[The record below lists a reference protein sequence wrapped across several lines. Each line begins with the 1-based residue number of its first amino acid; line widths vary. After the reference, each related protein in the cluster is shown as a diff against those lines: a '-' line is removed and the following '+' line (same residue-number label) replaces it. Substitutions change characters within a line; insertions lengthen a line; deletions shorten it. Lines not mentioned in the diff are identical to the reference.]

1 MAGSIAV
8 STTIRPL
15 LRDSSLSGGSGAAG
29 YESLHMD
36 SGEMHLRLGQSSFRS
51 ARTAPTRRSVDP
63 ALGKTWTTRDL
74 RFISLFM
81 RSCTLLVRMRLRCS
95 AGKSR

>member
-1 MAGSIAV
+1 
-8 STTIRPL
+8 
-15 LRDSSLSGGSGAAG
+15 
-29 YESLHMD
+29 MD
-36 SGEMHLRLGQSSFRS
+36 SGEMYLRLDQSSSRS
-51 ARTAPTRRSVDP
+51 AHTAPTRRSTDST
-63 ALGKTWTTRDL
+63 LGKTWTTRDL